1 MSINFDSA
9 LGIHDEALTIRAQ
22 RGEVLAS
29 NIANAD
35 TPNYKAR
42 DIDFKNALAQATAG
56 QSSPEGL
63 KTTHSNHISGTA
75 PSAGS
80 ETLYRIPL
88 QPSLDGNTVDTQLEK
103 TAYAENSLQYQ
114 TTLNIL
120 SRKFGGLLGAIRGE

>member
-1 MSINFDSA
+1 MSINFESA
-9 LGIHDEALTIRAQ
+9 LGIHDEALKIRAR
-22 RGEVLAS
+22 RGEILAS

-35 TPNYKAR
+35 TPGFKAR

-56 QSSPEGL
+56 QTSSGGL
-63 KTTHSNHISGTA
+63 ETTHTNHISGTA
-75 PSAGS
+75 PFAGS

-103 TAYAENSLQYQ
+103 TAYAENALQYQ

-120 SRKFGGLLGAIRGE
+120 SRKFGSLLGAIRGE

>member
-9 LGIHDEALTIRAQ
+9 LGIHDKALTIRAQ

-42 DIDFKNALAQATAG
+42 DIDFKNALAQATVG
-56 QSSPEGL
+56 QSSPERL

-120 SRKFGGLLGAIRGE
+120 SRKFGSLLGAIRGE